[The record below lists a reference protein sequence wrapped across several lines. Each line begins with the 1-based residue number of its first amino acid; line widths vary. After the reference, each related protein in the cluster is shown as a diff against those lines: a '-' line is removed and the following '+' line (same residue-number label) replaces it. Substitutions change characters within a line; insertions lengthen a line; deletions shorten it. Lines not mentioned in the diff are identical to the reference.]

1 MGNRLIFLYLV
12 VCDGSQKSSVL
23 IGLVLAAK
31 RFQETAPPPFNGKT
45 VPETDTGGQVEY
57 TKALE
62 RRVLKELGKLP
73 PYLRKKEALIA
84 GNRFEGAQARG

>member
-12 VCDGSQKSSVL
+12 VCDGSRVSSVL

-62 RRVLKELGKLP
+62 RRMLKELGKLP

>member
-1 MGNRLIFLYLV
+1 MTDLVSCRPLLDWGGFEEVPGNSPSI
-12 VCDGSQKSSVL
+12 Q
-23 IGLVLAAK
+23 
-31 RFQETAPPPFNGKT
+31 T

>member
-1 MGNRLIFLYLV
+1 MTDLVSCRSLSDWTGLEEVPGNSPSI
-12 VCDGSQKSSVL
+12 Q
-23 IGLVLAAK
+23 
-31 RFQETAPPPFNGKT
+31 T

-73 PYLRKKEALIA
+73 PYLRKKEALIV
-84 GNRFEGAQARG
+84 RKHFEGAQARG

>member
-1 MGNRLIFLYLV
+1 MGSRLIILYLV
-12 VCDGSQKSSVL
+12 VCDGSRVSSVL

-62 RRVLKELGKLP
+62 RRMLKELGKLP
-73 PYLRKKEALIA
+73 PYLWKKEALFA

>member
-1 MGNRLIFLYLV
+1 MGSRLIFLYLV

-23 IGLVLAAK
+23 IGLNWRRGGSRKQPHLPLMA
-31 RFQETAPPPFNGKT
+31 KT

-84 GNRFEGAQARG
+84 GNRYEGAQARG

>member
-1 MGNRLIFLYLV
+1 MGSRLIFLHLV
-12 VCDGSQKSSVL
+12 ECDGSRKSSIL

-31 RFQETAPPPFNGKT
+31 RFQEIAPPLKT